1 MGIFARDAPLQ
12 ELHFPSF
19 NTSQQFPTRF
29 IKFEEY
35 FSPNMKEKNTFS
47 PFFKIFQSKKKNKKK
62 RF

>member
-1 MGIFARDAPLQ
+1 MGILDRDAPLQ

-35 FSPNMKEKNTFS
+35 FSPNIKQDFLVHV
-47 PFFKIFQSKKKNKKK
+47 I
-62 RF
+62 